1 MVLGL
6 IRWFFVPIKEP
17 QQEAVRKKSSWR
29 DTLYFGD
36 RQMIYESR
44 PLRLICACRAVRAY
58 SESIKELLSS
68 CEGIIEVQTFEN
80 LVRIGLPVGRN
91 GLRRFANP
99 QRRFPPC
106 YLSYVRSG

>member
-1 MVLGL
+1 MQDMVLGL

-44 PLRLICACRAVRAY
+44 PL
-58 SESIKELLSS
+58 
-68 CEGIIEVQTFEN
+68 
-80 LVRIGLPVGRN
+80 
-91 GLRRFANP
+91 
-99 QRRFPPC
+99 
-106 YLSYVRSG
+106 

>member
-1 MVLGL
+1 MLQTLPGRITQVLHHLGRRHRRGEIQLHRTLSFLKTGHTKIFPFGL
-6 IRWFFVPIKEP
+6 
-17 QQEAVRKKSSWR
+17 QENVRS
-29 DTLYFGD
+29 
-36 RQMIYESR
+36 
-44 PLRLICACRAVRAY
+44 PY